1 MDGFPGCAVRQEN
14 KCLRKRA
21 RASSDDH
28 DDDGDD
34 DHDAHMDAAELGL
47 APETAKY
54 FRRLVGVAREIF
66 ARKYADLDI
75 ANIEVAQQRRIAL
88 TEACQVVPRSAE
100 VHHAFKPISRH
111 GLARF
116 FRCVAHKP
124 APTPVT
130 EEVGKKITRAR
141 IVRGRAEVRAFEPND
156 DLFVIIL
163 REVWDTEGVVEQW
176 ARYAKQKFEATMTFG
191 IINEITETG
200 EPYDG
205 DEATMK
211 IKNSKRRHVAVD
223 NDAAGKKKIREL
235 IQELKTLGCIAPNFK
250 PSSSAGGSSVL
261 ISSQSG
267 CERQFIH
274 ADYSGE
280 GAQEPAKGDAMSM
293 LIALGVNCIFHA
305 CEACRF
311 GDYDITSTFRLS
323 KGDIVLFA
331 DDAYHAGGEYV
342 GEDNIRLH
350 AYLARNTKP
359 PRRVKPQNKVFPAP
373 NKIVE
378 MYDLSNEHHRNVQFR

>member
-141 IVRGRAEVRAFEPND
+141 IVRGRAEVRAFEPTND
-156 DLFVIIL
+156 LVVIIL

-176 ARYAKQKFEATMTFG
+176 ARYAKQKFEAALT
-191 IINEITETG
+191 
-200 EPYDG
+200 D
-205 DEATMK
+205 
-211 IKNSKRRHVAVD
+211 SK
-223 NDAAGKKKIREL
+223 
-235 IQELKTLGCIAPNFK
+235 
-250 PSSSAGGSSVL
+250 
-261 ISSQSG
+261 
-267 CERQFIH
+267 
-274 ADYSGE
+274 
-280 GAQEPAKGDAMSM
+280 
-293 LIALGVNCIFHA
+293 
-305 CEACRF
+305 
-311 GDYDITSTFRLS
+311 
-323 KGDIVLFA
+323 LF
-331 DDAYHAGGEYV
+331 YV
-342 GEDNIRLH
+342 P
-350 AYLARNTKP
+350 RN
-359 PRRVKPQNKVFPAP
+359 
-373 NKIVE
+373 
-378 MYDLSNEHHRNVQFR
+378 